1 MVTYVKG
8 DATSP
13 IGPGLK
19 LIIHVCNNQKAWG
32 AGFVLALSKKWKEPE
47 RIYRMSPKLKL
58 GDIQIV
64 SVEDN
69 IVVVN
74 MIAQTLFHG
83 RSKGLY
89 VGNRIPLDYDALAK
103 CLRKVN
109 KVADEF
115 KLTIHAPRFGS
126 GLAGGDWKVIEEMIN
141 QIITVPVYIYDLN

>member
-19 LIIHVCNNQKAWG
+19 LIPHIVNNQKAWG

-64 SVEDN
+64 SVEND
-69 IVVVN
+69 IVVIN
-74 MIAQTLFHG
+74 MIAQTLY
-83 RSKGLY
+83 RQ
-89 VGNRIPLDYDALAK
+89 VGPKKIPLDYDALAK

-109 KVADEF
+109 KVANEF
-115 KLTIHAPRFGS
+115 KLTVHAPRFGS
-126 GLAGGDWKVIEEMIN
+126 GLGGGSWTVIEQMIN
-141 QIITVPVYIYDLN
+141 EIITVPVFIYDLK